1 MNTPYYVCKFGSS
14 VLESPKDIT
23 RVSQYIEEYVRS
35 GQKTVVVVSAFA
47 GETDTLF
54 KNIDTL
60 GLGMESP
67 NAARFIA
74 LGELKSATLLALALD
89 ANGVSNSVKEARDI
103 SLIASGPDDDASPQS
118 LDLNLLLSSLQE
130 NDCVIV
136 PGYAAIGRDG
146 HDKLLG
152 RGGSDLTALFL
163 AKELGCAAVT
173 LLKDVDGV
181 YDLDPNLHNNAKRFK
196 AISWQDARRV
206 SEGLIQDK
214 TLVSAREHGL
224 GLEIRSMNTVT
235 ATYIHGN
242 QTQKC
247 FWNDDA

>member
-1 MNTPYYVCKFGSS
+1 MNAPYYVCKFGSS
-14 VLESPKDIT
+14 VLESSKDIC
-23 RVSQYIEEYVRS
+23 RVSEYIESYVRT
-35 GQKTVVVVSAFA
+35 GQKIVVVVSAFA
-47 GETDTLF
+47 GETDQLF
-54 KNIDTL
+54 SNIQTL
-60 GLGMESP
+60 GLGMASP
-67 NAARFIA
+67 NAARYIA

-89 ANGVSNSVKEARDI
+89 AIGVSNSVKEARDI

-118 LDLNLLLSSLQE
+118 LDLDLLSISLQK

-196 AISWQDARRV
+196 AISWQEARRV

-214 TLVSAREHGL
+214 TLVSARKHGL
-224 GLEIRSMNTVT
+224 GLEIRSMDTVT
-235 ATYIHGN
+235 ATYINGN

-247 FWNDDA
+247 FWDGDA